1 MFNKYNS
8 IIEFG
13 ESFVR
18 TENGD
23 YIQLPFE
30 ISNDLTIQEVRQLF
44 DEAYDIVTNITNRR

>member
-30 ISNDLTIQEVRQLF
+30 ISNDLTIQEVRQFF